1 MSITVPKSVK
11 ADGLSLA
18 EVEAY
23 FSLTPV
29 PNADDDYDYD
39 KIIGDILEVFLS
51 TRDHASKGA
60 KNVKKHRLR
69 KMLDDEKLQKNS
81 RVFKDFDTWRLAQIR
96 KYGKAEG
103 VDKHEYD
110 NKILQGQLDRYK
122 YKNRQLTDENKQL
135 KEELRLLLINK
146 RDDKNIST
154 SKSVSTSTQTET
166 KNVIGWS
173 PTSSEEPKL
182 VVEPPKMVLL
192 DKEEKEEKVEKVN
205 PYMDKVKKVKKMEFK
220 MEDADYDDFEDDDEK
235 KRYYYDRQ
243 QVAHDL
249 VISMFATNYKYV
261 PGKKDKNIYDLESL
275 FIDFV
280 DDEMSIL
287 EENLEEETSE
297 AEDHQLEHRYLKML
311 KSQLNQS
318 AIRE

>member
-11 ADGLSLA
+11 AEGLSLA

-60 KNVKKHRLR
+60 KNVKKHRLK

-135 KEELRLLLINK
+135 KEELRLLLKNK
-146 RDDKNIST
+146 RDKNIST
-154 SKSVSTSTQTET
+154 SKSVSTSTQTDT

-182 VVEPPKMVLL
+182 VVEPPKMVL
-192 DKEEKEEKVEKVN
+192 EEKEEKVEKV
-205 PYMDKVKKVKKMEFK
+205 EFK
-220 MEDADYDDFEDDDEK
+220 MEDANYEDFEDDDEK

-243 QVAHDL
+243 QVALDL

-261 PGKKDKNIYDLESL
+261 PGKNDRNISDLCDVFL
-275 FIDFV
+275 DFV
-280 DDEMSIL
+280 DDEMDVL
-287 EENLEEETSE
+287 EENLEEETSN
-297 AEDHQLEHRYLKML
+297 AEDDQLEHRYLKML
-311 KSQLNQS
+311 ESQLNQS

>member
-1 MSITVPKSVK
+1 MSIIVPKSVK

-29 PNADDDYDYD
+29 PNANDDYDYD

-135 KEELRLLLINK
+135 KEQLRLLLKNK
-146 RDDKNIST
+146 KDKNIST
-154 SKSVSTSTQTET
+154 STSVSTQTET

-182 VVEPPKMVLL
+182 VVEPPKMVL
-192 DKEEKEEKVEKVN
+192 EEKEEKVEKV
-205 PYMDKVKKVKKMEFK
+205 EFK
-220 MEDADYDDFEDDDEK
+220 MEDANYDDFDDDDEK

-243 QVAHDL
+243 QVALDL

-261 PGKKDKNIYDLESL
+261 PGKNDKNISDLVGV
-275 FIDFV
+275 FIDFI
-280 DDEMSIL
+280 DDEMDEL
-287 EENLEEETSE
+287 RENLEEETSE
-297 AEDHQLEHRYLKML
+297 AEDDQLEQRYLKML

-318 AIRE
+318 AIRD

>member
-1 MSITVPKSVK
+1 MSIVVPKSVK

-60 KNVKKHRLR
+60 KNVKKHRLK

-135 KEELRLLLINK
+135 KEELRLLLKNK
-146 RDDKNIST
+146 RDKNIST
-154 SKSVSTSTQTET
+154 SKSVSTSTQTDT

-182 VVEPPKMVLL
+182 VVEPPKMVL
-192 DKEEKEEKVEKVN
+192 EEKEEKVEKV
-205 PYMDKVKKVKKMEFK
+205 EFK
-220 MEDADYDDFEDDDEK
+220 MEDANYEDFEDDDEK

-243 QVAHDL
+243 QVALDL

-261 PGKKDKNIYDLESL
+261 PGKNDRNISDLCDVFL
-275 FIDFV
+275 DFV
-280 DDEMSIL
+280 DDEMDVL
-287 EENLEEETSE
+287 EENLEEETSN
-297 AEDHQLEHRYLKML
+297 AEDDQLEHRYLKML
-311 KSQLNQS
+311 ESQLNQS

>member
-11 ADGLSLA
+11 AEGLSLA

-60 KNVKKHRLR
+60 KNVKKHRLK

-96 KYGKAEG
+96 KYGKADG

-110 NKILQGQLDRYK
+110 NKILQGHLDRYK

-135 KEELRLLLINK
+135 KEELRLLLKNK
-146 RDDKNIST
+146 RDKNIST
-154 SKSVSTSTQTET
+154 SKSVSTSTQTDT

-182 VVEPPKMVLL
+182 VVEPPKMVL
-192 DKEEKEEKVEKVN
+192 EEKEEKVEKV
-205 PYMDKVKKVKKMEFK
+205 EFK
-220 MEDADYDDFEDDDEK
+220 MEDANYEDFEDDDEK

-243 QVAHDL
+243 QVALDL

-261 PGKKDKNIYDLESL
+261 PGKNDRNISDLCDVFL
-275 FIDFV
+275 DFV
-280 DDEMSIL
+280 DDEMDVL
-287 EENLEEETSE
+287 EENLEEETSN
-297 AEDHQLEHRYLKML
+297 AEDDQLEHRYLKML
-311 KSQLNQS
+311 ESQLNQS

>member
-1 MSITVPKSVK
+1 MSIIVPKSVK

-29 PNADDDYDYD
+29 PNANDDYDYD

-51 TRDHASKGA
+51 TREHASKGA

-135 KEELRLLLINK
+135 KEELRLLLKNK
-146 RDDKNIST
+146 RDDKNKNIST
-154 SKSVSTSTQTET
+154 STSVSTQTET

-182 VVEPPKMVLL
+182 VVEPPKMVL
-192 DKEEKEEKVEKVN
+192 EEKEEKVN
-205 PYMDKVKKVKKMEFK
+205 PYMKKVEFK
-220 MEDADYDDFEDDDEK
+220 MEDANYDDFDDDDEK

-243 QVAHDL
+243 QVALDL

-261 PGKKDKNIYDLESL
+261 PGKNDKNISDLVGV
-275 FIDFV
+275 FIDFI
-280 DDEMSIL
+280 DDEMDEL
-287 EENLEEETSE
+287 RENLEEETSE
-297 AEDHQLEHRYLKML
+297 AEDDQLEQRYLKML

-318 AIRE
+318 AIRD

>member
-1 MSITVPKSVK
+1 MSIIVPKSVK

-29 PNADDDYDYD
+29 PNANDDYDYD

-135 KEELRLLLINK
+135 KEQLRLLLKNK
-146 RDDKNIST
+146 KDKNIST
-154 SKSVSTSTQTET
+154 STSVSTQTET

-182 VVEPPKMVLL
+182 VVEPPKMVL
-192 DKEEKEEKVEKVN
+192 EEKEEPIEEKVN
-205 PYMDKVKKVKKMEFK
+205 PYMKKVEFK
-220 MEDADYDDFEDDDEK
+220 MEDANYDDFDDDDEK

-243 QVAHDL
+243 QVALDL

-261 PGKKDKNIYDLESL
+261 PGKNDKNISDLVGV
-275 FIDFV
+275 FIDFI
-280 DDEMSIL
+280 DDEMDEL
-287 EENLEEETSE
+287 RENLEEETSE
-297 AEDHQLEHRYLKML
+297 AEDDQLEQRYLKML

-318 AIRE
+318 AIRD

>member
-11 ADGLSLA
+11 AEGLSLA

-60 KNVKKHRLR
+60 KNVKKHRLK

-110 NKILQGQLDRYK
+110 NKILQGHLDRYK

-135 KEELRLLLINK
+135 KEELRLLLKNK
-146 RDDKNIST
+146 RDKNIST
-154 SKSVSTSTQTET
+154 SKSVSTSTQTDT

-182 VVEPPKMVLL
+182 VVEPPKMVL
-192 DKEEKEEKVEKVN
+192 EEKEEKVEKV
-205 PYMDKVKKVKKMEFK
+205 EFK
-220 MEDADYDDFEDDDEK
+220 MEDANYEDFEDDDEK

-243 QVAHDL
+243 QVALDL

-261 PGKKDKNIYDLESL
+261 PGKNDRNISDLCDVFL
-275 FIDFV
+275 DFV
-280 DDEMSIL
+280 DDEMDVL
-287 EENLEEETSE
+287 EENLEEETSN
-297 AEDHQLEHRYLKML
+297 AEDDQLEHRYLKML
-311 KSQLNQS
+311 ESQLNQS

>member
-11 ADGLSLA
+11 AEGLSLA

-60 KNVKKHRLR
+60 KNVKKHRLK

-96 KYGKAEG
+96 KYGKADG

-135 KEELRLLLINK
+135 KEELRLLLKNK
-146 RDDKNIST
+146 RDKNIST
-154 SKSVSTSTQTET
+154 SKSVSTSTQTDT

-182 VVEPPKMVLL
+182 VVEPPKMVL
-192 DKEEKEEKVEKVN
+192 EEKEEKVEKV
-205 PYMDKVKKVKKMEFK
+205 EFK
-220 MEDADYDDFEDDDEK
+220 MEDANYEDFEDDDEK

-243 QVAHDL
+243 QVALDL

-261 PGKKDKNIYDLESL
+261 PGKNDRNISDLCDVFL
-275 FIDFV
+275 DFV
-280 DDEMSIL
+280 DDEMDVL
-287 EENLEEETSE
+287 EENLEEETSN
-297 AEDHQLEHRYLKML
+297 AEDDQLEHRYLKML
-311 KSQLNQS
+311 ESQLNQS

>member
-1 MSITVPKSVK
+1 MSIVVPKSVK

-60 KNVKKHRLR
+60 KNVKKHRLK

-96 KYGKAEG
+96 KYGKADG

-135 KEELRLLLINK
+135 KEELRLLLKNK
-146 RDDKNIST
+146 RDKNIST
-154 SKSVSTSTQTET
+154 SKSVSTSTQTDT

-182 VVEPPKMVLL
+182 VVEPPKMVL
-192 DKEEKEEKVEKVN
+192 EEKEEKVEKV
-205 PYMDKVKKVKKMEFK
+205 EFK
-220 MEDADYDDFEDDDEK
+220 MEDANYEDFEDDDEK

-243 QVAHDL
+243 QVALDL

-261 PGKKDKNIYDLESL
+261 PGKNDRNISDLCDVFL
-275 FIDFV
+275 DFV
-280 DDEMSIL
+280 DDEMDVL
-287 EENLEEETSE
+287 EENLEEETSN
-297 AEDHQLEHRYLKML
+297 AEDDQLEHRYLKML
-311 KSQLNQS
+311 ESQLNQS

>member
-11 ADGLSLA
+11 AEGLSLA

-60 KNVKKHRLR
+60 KNVKKHRLK

-135 KEELRLLLINK
+135 KEELRLLK
-146 RDDKNIST
+146 RDKNIST
-154 SKSVSTSTQTET
+154 SKSVSTSTQTDT

-182 VVEPPKMVLL
+182 VVEPPKMVL
-192 DKEEKEEKVEKVN
+192 EEKEEKVEKV
-205 PYMDKVKKVKKMEFK
+205 EFK
-220 MEDADYDDFEDDDEK
+220 MEDANYEDFEDDDEK

-243 QVAHDL
+243 QVALDL

-261 PGKKDKNIYDLESL
+261 PGKNDRNISDLCDVFL
-275 FIDFV
+275 DFV
-280 DDEMSIL
+280 DDEMDVL
-287 EENLEEETSE
+287 EENLEEETSN
-297 AEDHQLEHRYLKML
+297 AEDDQLEHRYLKML
-311 KSQLNQS
+311 ESQLNQS

>member
-11 ADGLSLA
+11 AEGLSLA

-60 KNVKKHRLR
+60 KNVKKHRLK

-96 KYGKAEG
+96 KYGKADG

-110 NKILQGQLDRYK
+110 NKILQGHLDRYK

-135 KEELRLLLINK
+135 KEELRLLLKNK
-146 RDDKNIST
+146 RDKNIST
-154 SKSVSTSTQTET
+154 SKSVSTSTQTDT

-182 VVEPPKMVLL
+182 VVEPPKMVLEE
-192 DKEEKEEKVEKVN
+192 KEEKEEKVE
-205 PYMDKVKKVKKMEFK
+205 FK
-220 MEDADYDDFEDDDEK
+220 MEDANYEDFEDDDEK

-243 QVAHDL
+243 QVALDL

-261 PGKKDKNIYDLESL
+261 PGKNDRNISDLCDVFL
-275 FIDFV
+275 DFV
-280 DDEMSIL
+280 DDEMDVL
-287 EENLEEETSE
+287 EENLEEETSN
-297 AEDHQLEHRYLKML
+297 AEDDQLEHRYLKML
-311 KSQLNQS
+311 ESQLNQS

>member
-1 MSITVPKSVK
+1 MSIIVPKSVK

-29 PNADDDYDYD
+29 PNANDDYDYD

-135 KEELRLLLINK
+135 KEQLRLLLKNK
-146 RDDKNIST
+146 KDKNIST
-154 SKSVSTSTQTET
+154 STSVSTQTET

-182 VVEPPKMVLL
+182 VVEPPKMVL
-192 DKEEKEEKVEKVN
+192 EEKEEPIEEKVN
-205 PYMDKVKKVKKMEFK
+205 PYMKKVKKVEFK
-220 MEDADYDDFEDDDEK
+220 MEDANYDDFDDDDEK

-243 QVAHDL
+243 QVALDL

-261 PGKKDKNIYDLESL
+261 PGKNDKNISDLVGV
-275 FIDFV
+275 FIDFI
-280 DDEMSIL
+280 DDEMDEL
-287 EENLEEETSE
+287 RENLEEETSE
-297 AEDHQLEHRYLKML
+297 AEDDQLEQRYLKML

-318 AIRE
+318 AIRD

>member
-11 ADGLSLA
+11 AEGLSLA

-96 KYGKAEG
+96 KYGKADG

-135 KEELRLLLINK
+135 KEELRLLLKNK
-146 RDDKNIST
+146 RDKNIST
-154 SKSVSTSTQTET
+154 SKSVSTSTQTDT

-182 VVEPPKMVLL
+182 VVEPPKMVL
-192 DKEEKEEKVEKVN
+192 EEKEEKVEKV
-205 PYMDKVKKVKKMEFK
+205 EFK
-220 MEDADYDDFEDDDEK
+220 MEDANYEDFEDDDEK

-243 QVAHDL
+243 QVALDL

-261 PGKKDKNIYDLESL
+261 PGKNDRNISDLCDVFL
-275 FIDFV
+275 DFV
-280 DDEMSIL
+280 DDEMDVL
-287 EENLEEETSE
+287 EENLEEETSN
-297 AEDHQLEHRYLKML
+297 AEDDQLEHRYLKML
-311 KSQLNQS
+311 ESQLNQS